1 MAVLLAVWQLSL
13 KSGQRFFHSNI
24 HPEMYT
30 SHPAPREGLKAIKMR
45 TICVHLCVYVMC
57 VCVCERDFFFYS
69 IHVVDA
75 L

>member
-45 TICVHLCVYVMC
+45 TICVHLCVYV
-57 VCVCERDFFFYS
+57 VCVCERLFF
-69 IHVVDA
+69 